1 MNYRDAL
8 GGPKTSAGE
17 AIVNEREVANNAP
30 KIGESAVYMW
40 TKKCKPNYMS
50 RCDNKVSACSILSE
64 SYDRLCIYNN
74 HPSRCSTESFLCPR
88 SARYAII

>member
-30 KIGESAVYMW
+30 KIGESAVDMW
-40 TKKCKPNYMS
+40 MKKCKPNYMS
-50 RCDNKVSACSILSE
+50 RCDNKVIACYILS
-64 SYDRLCIYNN
+64 
-74 HPSRCSTESFLCPR
+74 
-88 SARYAII
+88 